1 LKWKLFKRKSLQQH
15 FNKNAEH
22 YLQTWVSYHEEILD
36 FIRDTP
42 SSKVLTV
49 HYEDLVEYDYS
60 YFIYLTEVW
69 KLDMEFAPFKTIF
82 KPAMLSKVHNIS
94 LYVKNKALLEKAF
107 ALDRW
112 FSILKED
119 SLATVT
125 SCEAS

>member
-1 LKWKLFKRKSLQQH
+1 
-15 FNKNAEH
+15 
-22 YLQTWVSYHEEILD
+22 
-36 FIRDTP
+36 
-42 SSKVLTV
+42 
-49 HYEDLVEYDYS
+49 
-60 YFIYLTEVW
+60 
-69 KLDMEFAPFKTIF
+69 MEFAPFKTIF